1 MCDAVPILFSL
12 SHPQPP
18 LSSLI
23 RLHSRG
29 VTTRHVYYN
38 RYPTGGT
45 MNYVEWKIGPNGT
58 RYDFFTD
65 GTTLYDHGRERR
77 DRDRERE

>member
-1 MCDAVPILFSL
+1 
-12 SHPQPP
+12 
-18 LSSLI
+18 
-23 RLHSRG
+23 
-29 VTTRHVYYN
+29 
-38 RYPTGGT
+38 